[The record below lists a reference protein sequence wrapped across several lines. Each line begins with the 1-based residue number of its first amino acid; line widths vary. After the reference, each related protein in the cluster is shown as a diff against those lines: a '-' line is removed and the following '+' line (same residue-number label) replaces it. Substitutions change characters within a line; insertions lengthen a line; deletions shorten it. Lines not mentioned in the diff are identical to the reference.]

1 MKKDVTLLEA
11 MRLTNMDAYE
21 LIGVNKETKQL
32 IKRTTSTIGSN
43 ALEKEIKEIK
53 EEIKAI
59 KEESKVTNTTIN
71 TTNTTIVD
79 ITPIDKPSDRFD
91 IEDYIRYE
99 EYMKSNG
106 KKPSMKDYFEAIKY
120 YTNGGK

>member
-43 ALEKEIKEIK
+43 ALEKELKEIK
-53 EEIKAI
+53 TN
-59 KEESKVTNTTIN
+59 KENTNT

-106 KKPSMKDYFEAIKY
+106 KKPTIKDYFKAIKY

>member
-43 ALEKEIKEIK
+43 ALEKEIKEI
-53 EEIKAI
+53 EEI
-59 KEESKVTNTTIN
+59 KEESKVTN